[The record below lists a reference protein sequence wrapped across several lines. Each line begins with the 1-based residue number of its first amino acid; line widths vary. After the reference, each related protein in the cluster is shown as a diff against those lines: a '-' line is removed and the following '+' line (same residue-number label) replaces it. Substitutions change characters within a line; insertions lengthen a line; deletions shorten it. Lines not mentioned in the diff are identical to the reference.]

1 MEYKYYY
8 SLKNI
13 KPFEECV
20 AEFKKISAY
29 NEKKGLNYDCK
40 FIYLLDEKDLLD
52 ADIEKKAKIIMK
64 KLLFSGI
71 RKSEYTIS
79 FNHQTMNGNLNGQ
92 SLKALYNLERKFG
105 RVNFGIENGD
115 TTWHSDEVAHA
126 NSQLDDIANEI
137 KQNNMSPVEMLLSA
151 YIEVIKRPYK
161 EVSAKESLFKSRT
174 IYGIL
179 NSDKIVCV
187 GYTEY
192 FNEIISRLDLPNVK
206 TFFNFVQVGSKKN
219 PEYHQNMIIYL
230 KDEKYGI
237 DGYYYFDPT
246 WDSIKEGD
254 KQPRLNF
261 FMLPIDEIKNINIRR
276 IQPMNTDFDCITKPE
291 KYKDRGTMVFNIPTA
306 NNRISVFSTGAMV
319 NKNALKFLKQDEQLK
334 PIFETMHRQHP
345 NEEKMFRNYEFFAYN
360 MLNRRSQNIDGL
372 KMEEIIKNTVS
383 KLRPNFSNTQIEQET
398 EQICKENCKYAQ
410 ENFDYL
416 SNSVFKNLMHKKEA
430 YNQDTNDLTN
440 QQ

>member
-8 SLKNI
+8 SSKNI

-29 NEKKGLNYDCK
+29 NEKKGFNYDCK

-64 KLLFSGI
+64 KLLFSRI
-71 RKSEYTIS
+71 RKSDYIIS

-105 RVNFGIENGD
+105 RVHFGIENGD

-126 NSQLDDIANEI
+126 NSQLDDITNEI
-137 KQNNMSPVEMLLSA
+137 KQKNLSPVEMLLSA
-151 YIEVIKRPYK
+151 YVKIIKRPYK
-161 EVSAKESLFKSRT
+161 EVDAKESLFKSRT

-206 TFFNFVQVGSKKN
+206 TFFNYVQVGTKKK

-230 KDEKYGI
+230 KDEKYDI

-246 WDSIKEGD
+246 WDSVKDGD
-254 KQPRLNF
+254 KQPRLNY
-261 FMLPIDEIKNINIRR
+261 FMLPISEIKNIAVRK
-276 IQPMNTDFDCITKPE
+276 IQPLNTDFDCITKPE
-291 KYKDRGTMVFNIPTA
+291 KYKDRRTLVYNIPTL
-306 NNRISVFSTGAMV
+306 NNRISVFSSGAMV
-319 NKNALKFLKQDEQLK
+319 NKNALGFLKQDKKLEPLFNSMK
-334 PIFETMHRQHP
+334 RQYP
-345 NEEKMFRNYEFFAYN
+345 DEEKIFRNYGFFVHK
-360 MLNRRSQNIDGL
+360 MLRIRSQKIDGL
-372 KMEEIIKNTVS
+372 KMKEIVRNTLQGLHPELTTEQVNKKTEEIC
-383 KLRPNFSNTQIEQET
+383 E
-398 EQICKENCKYAQ
+398 ENCKYAE
-410 ENFDYL
+410 ENFGYL
-416 SNSVFKNLMHKKEA
+416 SNSAFKNLMHKKEA